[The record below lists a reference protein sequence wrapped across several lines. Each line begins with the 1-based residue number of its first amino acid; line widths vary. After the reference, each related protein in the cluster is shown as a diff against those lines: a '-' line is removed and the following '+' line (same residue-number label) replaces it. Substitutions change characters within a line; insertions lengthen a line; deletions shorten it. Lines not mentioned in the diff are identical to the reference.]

1 MSSAVASFRGRLRGR
16 RESYAVCREDGFVF
30 RPLYTGGRC
39 PLCGEE
45 AIDDGSGRLPLLV
58 RFDRFRLG
66 LAMLVLASLA
76 MCILVLV
83 MYFQSSS

>member
-1 MSSAVASFRGRLRGR
+1 VSSAVASLRGRLHGR
-16 RESYAVCREDGFVF
+16 RESYAVCPDDGFVF
-30 RPLYTGGRC
+30 RPLYTGGKC

-45 AIDDGSGRLPLLV
+45 AIDDEASRLPLLV

-66 LAMLVLASLA
+66 LALLILASLA

-83 MYFQSSS
+83 MYFQSS

>member
-1 MSSAVASFRGRLRGR
+1 VSSAVASARGRLRGH
-16 RESYAVCREDGFVF
+16 RESYAVCPEDGFVF
-30 RPLYTGGRC
+30 RPLYTDGRC

-45 AIDDGSGRLPLLV
+45 AIEDGSSRLPLLV

-66 LAMLVLASLA
+66 LALLILASLA

-83 MYFQSSS
+83 MYFQSS